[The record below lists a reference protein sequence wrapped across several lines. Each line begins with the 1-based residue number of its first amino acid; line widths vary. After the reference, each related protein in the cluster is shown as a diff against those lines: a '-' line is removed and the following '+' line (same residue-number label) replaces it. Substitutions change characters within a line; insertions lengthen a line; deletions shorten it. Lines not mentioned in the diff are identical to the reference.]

1 LEKHLFFNTSERKNQ
16 MDRERML
23 DGILS
28 RFPFL
33 DDESRW
39 IAWQVGFIV
48 FGLLFTKCLDVGLRY
63 FSKKYD
69 SPSFKLLAD
78 AVRLPAICVIWYFV
92 ALYTIDLLT
101 EDWLS
106 ESNPGFWT
114 ILANGGSVL
123 FLGWFL
129 LRLKDRVLGHMMK
142 QRALEGQPIG
152 EASVQGLSKIG
163 TIVIGI
169 ILLILLNDFTGV
181 SLSTLLAFGGV
192 GGLAL
197 AVASQE
203 IVSNFFGGLMIH
215 LTHPFQIG
223 EYVQIPS
230 LNMEGSVE
238 EVGWYQTRIRPLS
251 KEAVFAPN
259 SLFTKTLLI
268 NQTRI
273 THRLLNEKIRVKA
286 TSLDS
291 LSLIIQDIGALFSSN
306 PKFDHAEWSGAR
318 IESIGPI
325 STLVL
330 TALTKANTLQEFY
343 SLRDEVFL
351 QVARIIA
358 SRGGTIAIC
367 VPQAVEVAT

>member
-1 LEKHLFFNTSERKNQ
+1 
-16 MDRERML
+16 ML
-23 DGILS
+23 DVILNPLS
-28 RFPFL
+28 FL

-48 FGLLFTKCLDVGLRY
+48 FGLLFTKFLAVGLRY
-63 FSKKYD
+63 FSKKYASSTFD
-69 SPSFKLLAD
+69 LFAN
-78 AVRLPAICVIWYFV
+78 AVRLPAFCVVWYFV
-92 ALYTIDLLT
+92 VLYTIDLLT

-106 ESNPGFWT
+106 EAKPGFWAV
-114 ILANGGSVL
+114 IANGGCVM

-129 LRLKDRVLGHMMK
+129 LRLKDGVLEHMMR
-142 QRALEGQPIG
+142 QRSLEGRPI
-152 EASVQGLSKIG
+152 ELSSVHGLSKIG
-163 TIVIGI
+163 TIVIGTVV
-169 ILLILLNDFTGV
+169 LILLNDFTGL
-181 SLSTLLAFGGV
+181 SLSAVLAFGGV

-197 AVASQE
+197 AIASQE

-230 LNMEGSVE
+230 LDMEGTVE

-273 THRLLNEKIRVKA
+273 THRLLDEKIRIKV
-286 TSLDS
+286 TSLES
-291 LSLIIQDIGALFSSN
+291 LSLIIRDISAFFSSN
-306 PKFDHAEWSGAR
+306 PKFDHAEWSGVR
-318 IESIGPI
+318 IECIGPI

-330 TALTKANTLQEFY
+330 TGLTKADTLQEFY

-351 QVARIIA
+351 QVARIVA
-358 SRGGTIAIC
+358 SHGCTIAIYA
-367 VPQAVEVAT
+367 PQAVEVTT

>member
-1 LEKHLFFNTSERKNQ
+1 MVEVILHPFSL
-16 MDRERML
+16 L
-23 DGILS
+23 DE
-28 RFPFL
+28 
-33 DDESRW
+33 ESRW
-39 IAWQVGFIV
+39 IAWQVAFIV
-48 FGLLFTKCLDVGLRY
+48 FGLLFTKSLNSCLLY
-63 FSKKYD
+63 FSKKYP
-69 SPSFKLLAD
+69 SPSFNLFAD
-78 AVRLPAICVIWYFV
+78 AIRLPAFCVVWYFV
-92 ALYTIDLLT
+92 ALYTVDLLT
-101 EDWLS
+101 ENWLS
-106 ESNPGFWT
+106 ESNPGFWA
-114 ILANGGSVL
+114 ILANGGCVL

-129 LRLKDRVLGHMMK
+129 LRMKDRILEHMMK
-142 QRALEGQPIG
+142 QRSLEGRPIG
-152 EASVQGLSKIG
+152 QASVQGLSKIG

-169 ILLILLNDFTGV
+169 ILLILLNDFTGL
-181 SLSTLLAFGGV
+181 SLSTVLAFGGV

-273 THRLLNEKIRVKA
+273 THRLLNEKIRVK
-286 TSLDS
+286 TSSLDS
-291 LSLIIQDIGALFSSN
+291 LSLIIQDIGAFFSSN

-358 SRGGTIAIC
+358 SHGGTIAIC
-367 VPQAVEVAT
+367 VPQAVEVTT